1 MNKFIAIAAIL
12 SVAGFA
18 QAQSTTTPK
27 LRPGMMMQNNREARE
42 DIRTEKKDTI
52 KGIKED
58 MREKMASTS
67 VKNMMGTT
75 TRGMMGERKE
85 ERKEIR
91 QTARKDVALAEKDAL
106 VKRLT
111 LALENLVKA
120 KTSISSIIDK
130 RVADG
135 KAVGDAKK
143 LLETAS
149 TKIEIAKKAVLAIV
163 AWKPDTKS
171 ASSTEISLT
180 KPRETANAAIKATQ
194 EARKAID
201 VVIRE
206 MRSQSHPEEKRIPG
220 SATSTNQ

>member
-42 DIRTEKKDTI
+42 DILTEKKDTI

-149 TKIEIAKKAVLAIV
+149 TKIELAKKAVLAIV

>member
-111 LALENLVKA
+111 LALENLTKA

-135 KAVGDAKK
+135 KTVGDAKK

-149 TKIEIAKKAVLAIV
+149 TKIDVAKKAVLAVV

-180 KPRETANAAIKATQ
+180 KPRETANTAIKATQ
-194 EARKAID
+194 DARKAID
-201 VVIRE
+201 AVIKE
-206 MRSQSHPEEKRIPG
+206 IRSQSHPEGKRIPG